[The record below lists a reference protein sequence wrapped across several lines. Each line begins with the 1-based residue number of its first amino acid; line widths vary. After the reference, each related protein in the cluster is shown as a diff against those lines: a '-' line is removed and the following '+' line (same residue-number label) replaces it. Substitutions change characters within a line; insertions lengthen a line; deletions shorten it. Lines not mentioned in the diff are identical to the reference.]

1 MIKTFLKDGDLK
13 KKKKMESFARK
24 PVSIKKN

>member
-1 MIKTFLKDGDLK
+1 MIKTFLKDGDL